1 MKGLLKAIISQKT
14 GLQRKTREVGMMSML
29 EDLAGERLK
38 IRPTSSNVT
47 GDSVSSTEPQWEGND
62 KSLGTD
68 TDNEC
73 NVSLTESR
81 SLTIL
86 STK

>member
-1 MKGLLKAIISQKT
+1 
-14 GLQRKTREVGMMSML
+14 MMSML
-29 EDLAGERLK
+29 EDLAGERFK

-47 GDSVSSTEPQWEGND
+47 GDSVSSTELLWERND

-81 SLTIL
+81 SLTIF